1 MSKKA
6 NYNYKTD
13 YMKITPFGVT
23 YMKKGEKVHKPF
35 DVNYYDLRRQLKE
48 IRYDDF
54 YESIGGKN
62 AYSEKVERMEIP
74 SICKL
79 FYRMFCDS
87 LRIPTPKGLVNEYV
101 SRYCDEVDNKEYQ
114 LKDKYKK
121 IEGLTFTYNDIA
133 GRILRGYCSFCR
145 ELMLLASFAKY
156 CYKLNVYYS
165 YYDDYVNGI
174 DLIVKYN
181 KKKYGIATYVGTK
194 NSEKHR
200 KHKKEEFYKDTE
212 IKMVEMPA
220 YLSNNKYRNTIK
232 LGDIAVYSEDY
243 IDYILK
249 HMD

>member
-62 AYSEKVERMEIP
+62 AYSEKVERMEMP

-101 SRYCDEVDNKEYQ
+101 SRYCDKIDDKEYSKRYIDSVKKRQGQRLTEYKLMMKGVKKEDIESAYFESEVDGNESAKLVAEKYLKNKENTKEN
-114 LKDKYKK
+114 LAK
-121 IEGLTFTYNDIA
+121 TYRYLI
-133 GRILRGYCSFCR
+133 GKGF
-145 ELMLLASFAKY
+145 
-156 CYKLNVYYS
+156 S
-165 YYDDYVNGI
+165 YEQ
-174 DLIVKYN
+174 
-181 KKKYGIATYVGTK
+181 ATYAI
-194 NSEKHR
+194 SQFR
-200 KHKKEEFYKDTE
+200 EE
-212 IKMVEMPA
+212 
-220 YLSNNKYRNTIK
+220 
-232 LGDIAVYSEDY
+232 
-243 IDYILK
+243 
-249 HMD
+249 